1 MSPPPIPDHEELRLA
16 ALHDLCILDTPQDPA
31 FDDLTCLTAQL
42 LDAPIALVSLVDRE
56 RQWFKSAYGLPV
68 RETPRDVS
76 FCAYAVYDRALLVV
90 EDATRDDRFAD
101 NALVTGE
108 PFIRF
113 YAGAP
118 LFSDDGFAL
127 GTLCVIDRTPRAL
140 GQRELSVL
148 QGLARQ
154 AELLLRLHHRSRK
167 LSFQVDQTSAVS
179 ARYRAITEGAAA
191 GIVRINGHGCILE
204 VNPFAC
210 RMLGYRQDE
219 LLGQNVKMLMPS
231 RWGGAHDR
239 YVQAYQRTGE
249 AKVIGKGREV
259 EALHRDGH
267 SIPVHLAV
275 SEVEHGAGADDHES
289 RQFIGIL
296 SDLRDVHAA
305 REREQKERALL
316 EVLHRGLTDYHA
328 LLSGNT
334 LWAFLKEAL
343 CRLTGS
349 DYALIGEVVR
359 QDGQPALKVHAITD
373 LSWSDES
380 RDLMER
386 LVRGDMML
394 SNPEGLLGRVFAGG
408 ETVLSNDMP
417 GEHSGGGLPSGHP
430 ELKRFLGVP
439 ITDRGEVI
447 GMYAIANAPR
457 AYDEG
462 LVDWLKPFTSTCALL
477 INLYRQLSKQQRFT
491 EELREAKEQAEAAN
505 QAKTEFLSSMSHEL
519 RTPLN
524 AILGFAQLLRN
535 SRQPLPTRQHN
546 QVEQIIRSGRHLLSL
561 INEVLDLARI
571 ESGNL
576 QLSMEAIRAQ
586 DVVQDAI
593 EIVLPLAQQQG
604 ITVNLPIRAQG
615 EVHLVGDYTRV
626 KQVLINLLSNAIKYN
641 RPGGSVSLEGQ
652 VVADAFRICVRDT
665 GIGIPAHRLDELFQ
679 PFNRLGAESG
689 SVEGTG
695 VGLALTLKLVTL
707 MQGRLGVDSREGEG
721 SAFWFELPLSH
732 QAVSD
737 EAGAEA
743 EAERPE
749 TVSLA
754 TRHRVLYIEDN
765 PANQRLMQEL
775 FEEIDHAQLTCAN
788 SAALGIELACSEVP
802 DLILMDI
809 DLPDMNGFQ
818 AQELLA
824 RNPLTAGVP
833 VLAISAA
840 ASSGNIR
847 RAREAGFVDYLTKP
861 FDHLEVLQRINNT
874 LHLQRLMQERAER
887 ARLLETLVAERTRE
901 LALRAR
907 QDPLTGLPNRHAVL
921 DEIRDRIDQGRSAAV
936 LFVALDGIEEVA
948 RVHGFATA
956 DQLVGVVA
964 RRLRDRVRASG
975 QLLGV
980 WNSTDWVM
988 LSDCVA
994 EEQAVAPIAECLLS
1008 CFEAPFEVDQM
1019 QLRLTARVGASA
1031 TLPGRTAEQLVR
1043 FAALALP
1050 SGAGA
1055 WQGYDE
1061 SLEHALQRRTGL
1073 REALSG
1079 AADRGELHLAY
1090 QPKVALATGD
1100 IVGAEALLR
1109 WESPAY
1115 GRVSPGEFV
1124 PIAEASGEILSI
1136 GRWVVLEA
1144 LSALARWRREQAVPD
1159 DFTLAVNVAPVQL
1172 MQPDFARWLIDVVG
1186 ASGISPEHL
1195 ELEVTETGLMQD
1207 MALAMTQLDTLTGAG
1222 FHIAIDDFG
1231 TGHSSLA
1238 YLKQLPVSVLK
1249 VDRAFIREL
1258 HCNHQDQKLTG
1269 TVIDMA
1275 RHFGFA
1281 TVAEGVE
1288 QAEQLACLARMGCD
1302 LVQGFLFAPPERNL
1316 PVRGPAGRGP
1326 DSEALG
1332 AEVEVLAL
1340 VVAGGG
1346 ALVGRRSGFGGRHD
1360 DLVTGFPPLGRSH
1373 AVLIAGLQRFQQ
1385 PQELRNG
1392 AAVAHRV
1399 VNHGPQNAIRIN
1411 DERGANGG
1419 GVTCARVDHAVGLGH
1434 LHFQILDDRER
1445 NLDAPVFLDVTH
1457 PGDVRMDAVN
1467 GQTQQLA
1474 VPFGEFRCRLG
1485 EGHELGGADRREVGR
1500 MGKQHQPFALVVTQ
1514 GFFPRGRQGLEVGG
1528 RFVDTGKA
1536 GDGCGLG
1543 FHVDVLFAWVVG

>member
-231 RWGGAHDR
+231 RWGDAHDR

-689 SVEGTG
+689 GVEGTG

-994 EEQAVAPIAECLLS
+994 EEQAVV
-1008 CFEAPFEVDQM
+1008 F
-1019 QLRLTARVGASA
+1019 
-1031 TLPGRTAEQLVR
+1031 
-1043 FAALALP
+1043 
-1050 SGAGA
+1050 
-1055 WQGYDE
+1055 
-1061 SLEHALQRRTGL
+1061 
-1073 REALSG
+1073 
-1079 AADRGELHLAY
+1079 
-1090 QPKVALATGD
+1090 
-1100 IVGAEALLR
+1100 
-1109 WESPAY
+1109 
-1115 GRVSPGEFV
+1115 
-1124 PIAEASGEILSI
+1124 
-1136 GRWVVLEA
+1136 
-1144 LSALARWRREQAVPD
+1144 
-1159 DFTLAVNVAPVQL
+1159 
-1172 MQPDFARWLIDVVG
+1172 
-1186 ASGISPEHL
+1186 
-1195 ELEVTETGLMQD
+1195 
-1207 MALAMTQLDTLTGAG
+1207 
-1222 FHIAIDDFG
+1222 
-1231 TGHSSLA
+1231 
-1238 YLKQLPVSVLK
+1238 
-1249 VDRAFIREL
+1249 
-1258 HCNHQDQKLTG
+1258 
-1269 TVIDMA
+1269 
-1275 RHFGFA
+1275 
-1281 TVAEGVE
+1281 
-1288 QAEQLACLARMGCD
+1288 
-1302 LVQGFLFAPPERNL
+1302 
-1316 PVRGPAGRGP
+1316 
-1326 DSEALG
+1326 
-1332 AEVEVLAL
+1332 
-1340 VVAGGG
+1340 
-1346 ALVGRRSGFGGRHD
+1346 
-1360 DLVTGFPPLGRSH
+1360 
-1373 AVLIAGLQRFQQ
+1373 
-1385 PQELRNG
+1385 
-1392 AAVAHRV
+1392 
-1399 VNHGPQNAIRIN
+1399 
-1411 DERGANGG
+1411 RGA
-1419 GVTCARVDHAVGLGH
+1419 
-1434 LHFQILDDRER
+1434 I
-1445 NLDAPVFLDVTH
+1445 
-1457 PGDVRMDAVN
+1457 
-1467 GQTQQLA
+1467 
-1474 VPFGEFRCRLG
+1474 
-1485 EGHELGGADRREVGR
+1485 
-1500 MGKQHQPFALVVTQ
+1500 
-1514 GFFPRGRQGLEVGG
+1514 
-1528 RFVDTGKA
+1528 
-1536 GDGCGLG
+1536 
-1543 FHVDVLFAWVVG
+1543 